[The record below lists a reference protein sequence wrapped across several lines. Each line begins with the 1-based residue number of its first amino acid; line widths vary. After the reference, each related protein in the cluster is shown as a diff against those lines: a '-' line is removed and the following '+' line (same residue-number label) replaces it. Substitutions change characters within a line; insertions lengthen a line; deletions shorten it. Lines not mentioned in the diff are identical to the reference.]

1 MTLSIDL
8 VLLIVAF
15 VCFVLT
21 AIGVGAGRI
30 SLIGVGLACW
40 VLTAII

>member
-1 MTLSIDL
+1 MTLTVDL

-15 VCFVLT
+15 ICFVLT

-40 VLTAII
+40 VLASIV